1 MKLKFISNLNYQ
13 QNAINSIVDI
23 FQNLNKMEN
32 KNLNQISRQL
42 NLYSINNSISNINPI
57 IDSEW
62 WKNTGI
68 KNIKSIQEKNNLDQ
82 LQYFSNNTKTFD
94 IEMETGTGKT
104 YIYLRTILELHT
116 KYGFSK
122 FIILVPGNAVKEGV
136 IKTLS
141 ITKDHFSALYNNV
154 PYNWSNYDSKN
165 LNILNDFVEN
175 NNLEILI
182 MNIQQINKYNE
193 ENSKQSNNIYKETD
207 QLNGK
212 KPIEMIQNINPIIFI
227 DEPQT
232 TASGLKSLKSIE
244 KLNPLFL
251 VRYSATFKKRS
262 DEILMYRLN
271 AIDAYKQ
278 NLVKHISVYE
288 IKANTNFSKQ
298 IKILNFD
305 NKKMNV
311 EVEMS
316 CLKKNKGFETK
327 KIKLKEKDN
336 LQFISNNDEYK
347 GLFVEEINFEEQ
359 YIQLSNGEKIFSNYN
374 NSELEKEFKRCQIR
388 QTIQIHLDKQIRLEE
403 RGIKV
408 LSLFF
413 IDKVKNYRIYKLDK
427 TKELGIY
434 AKYFEEELKNILETN
449 PNKYKSILN
458 SLSIDEYITKCHDG
472 YFSIDKDNKYIDSS
486 KNGENQNDEKTY
498 NKIMKDKERL
508 LSLDEPLS
516 FIFSHTALKEG
527 WDNPNVFQIC
537 TLNETSS
544 EMKKRQEIGRGLR
557 ICVDQSGE
565 RVCDENINE
574 LAIIPNES
582 YEKFVNDLQKEMI
595 EDGVEFATFKWN
607 SFVNETITNEKSQEV
622 FNLLSKTNYLD
633 SNKHVIKF
641 DEEEIRILLTN
652 NIELITNDEIDY
664 IIRTLTNNSVKKII
678 SNGNKLIKNELHSNV
693 IDSEEFKNLWA
704 KVNAQTIYKFEFDSN
719 KFIDIVINKFKEH
732 EISNLQFI
740 ATKNDIDMDETK
752 GLTIKSGGIYST
764 FNITNFEKINLIDII
779 REISKTTNLKYST
792 IAKLFQNNKVKEA
805 IIKNKNLAIKQLV
818 TIIENEKINLIVKGI
833 EYNKIDKCYEL
844 SELKN
849 KYDFYYD
856 YQMESNL
863 YEIENE
869 NKYPYKYLKC
879 DSNIEKDFAS
889 ESDKSNIVNKYIKL
903 PNWFKIKTPLGNY
916 NPDWV
921 ILFENGVQIVETKGS
936 SEENDLR
943 NNERLKIQCGKK
955 HFESLNLK
963 NSYNKVKTFRELV
976 ENIKIN
982 DNSK

>member
-212 KPIEMIQNINPIIFI
+212 KPIEMIKNINPIIFI

-311 EVEMS
+311 EVEIS

-458 SLSIDEYITKCHDG
+458 SLSIYEYITKCHDG

-486 KNGENQNDEKTY
+486 KNGDNQNDEKTY